1 MSVRVFGSVF
11 SDLQIKLSPWFESSK
26 ILSSE
31 KIYSRIPSRVVE
43 TQGGEV
49 ARDLKGGALRP
60 SEGKR
65 YIRGCGLKNFLLC
78 PCVEL

>member
-1 MSVRVFGSVF
+1 MSMSVRVFGSGF
-11 SDLQIKLSPWFESSK
+11 NDLQIKLSPWFESSK

-43 TQGGEV
+43 SQGGEV
-49 ARDLKGGALRP
+49 ARDLQGGALRP

-65 YIRGCGLKNFLLC
+65 YE
-78 PCVEL
+78 VVD